1 MFKPKNLFIL
11 MGIILLKI
19 PKLEAKCIIS
29 DKIEIN
35 NGKND
40 LAELF
45 KKEESECSNPY
56 LE

>member
-1 MFKPKNLFIL
+1 MCT
-11 MGIILLKI
+11 ILLKI
-19 PKLEAKCIIS
+19 PKLEAKGIIS

-35 NGKND
+35 NRKND

-45 KKEESECSNPY
+45 KKEESECGNPY